1 MTETELR
8 ELFDRIMKTLDKL
21 ISDVNELKKCQIT
34 HHHYHYGYQVP
45 DHYHY
50 GYQVPEIQY
59 IPIVPLTAPPNTP
72 TIYPYITCFNAQ
84 SPV

>member
-45 DHYHY
+45 
-50 GYQVPEIQY
+50 EIQY